1 MMHVGDI
8 LSRVGIS
15 CIHQS
20 TMVHVGEYHECTG
33 EILLDA
39 FLGL

>member
-8 LSRVGIS
+8 LSRMRIS

-20 TMVHVGEYHECTG
+20 TMVHVGECHECIG
-33 EILLDA
+33 GILLDA
-39 FLGL
+39 FFGV